1 MAKKLSLTLDDEFI
15 QYCKLNNVED
25 VEKLAKE
32 VFKKGFTMLKYGDR
46 PGMVSNEIIPVI
58 PLGPPT
64 GLEIIA
70 KMNQETK
77 PGKTIHPYR
86 KGGYIPEKKNKPVTQ
101 EVKEDEKTDIY
112 DE

>member
-1 MAKKLSLTLDDEFI
+1 MAKKPSLTLDDEFI
-15 QYCKLNNVED
+15 QYCKLNNIED
-25 VEKLAKE
+25 IEKLAKD

-64 GLEIIA
+64 GLETLHKI
-70 KMNQETK
+70 ETK
-77 PGKTIHPYR
+77 SDK
-86 KGGYIPEKKNKPVTQ
+86 
-101 EVKEDEKTDIY
+101 KTDLY